1 MTSTQTELTVTEF
14 KRVLEA
20 IENNSYS
27 DGETFVIG
35 EFIEIK
41 PIYVYGKD
49 DSRTLEGIDIYR
61 YADFSGLTDE
71 ELEDYDYDADFIKSI
86 YL

>member
-35 EFIEIK
+35 ELIEIK
-41 PIYVYGKD
+41 PIYVYGEN
-49 DSRTLEGIDIYR
+49 DSRTLVGIDIYR
-61 YADFSGLTDE
+61 YADFSDLTDE